1 MPGNWETFSILY
13 WIPEIAIAV
22 NEMFKQLERFVSLQE
37 TRRLTEKHGEMAKY
51 QILEKWE

>member
-51 QILEKWE
+51 QILAKRE